1 MVQRHWE
8 KIIEKVKEEKH
19 ITPLQLILELITFNM
34 YKIKKKAW
42 ERCLLSSDGFSL
54 IYTLFSA
61 QIVQIK
67 GGGEGGGEGSNR
79 PMPHFLDKE

>member
-1 MVQRHWE
+1 
-8 KIIEKVKEEKH
+8 
-19 ITPLQLILELITFNM
+19 M
-34 YKIKKKAW
+34 YKIKKRLEKGV
-42 ERCLLSSDGFSL
+42 CSHQMIFFL

-67 GGGEGGGEGSNR
+67 GGGGGEGGGEGSNR

>member
-34 YKIKKKAW
+34 YKIIKKKKAW
-42 ERCLLSSDGFSL
+42 ERCL
-54 IYTLFSA
+54 
-61 QIVQIK
+61 
-67 GGGEGGGEGSNR
+67 GGEGGGEGS
-79 PMPHFLDKE
+79 